1 MLAASEVKKFTN
13 YFRQH
18 LDTLCQC
25 PQKCSERVPQ
35 RSKDELFKIF
45 AEMDSEDVQ
54 NKFLQ
59 KFIEARPVANRLFSK
74 ETTPNGKLLRR
85 IHCKYRI
92 PSILPEDFMASEYI
106 TYNC

>member
-1 MLAASEVKKFTN
+1 MMINCTCIF
-13 YFRQH
+13 

-45 AEMDSEDVQ
+45 MEMDSEDVQ

-74 ETTPNGKLLRR
+74 ETTANGKLLRR

-92 PSILPEDFMASEYI
+92 PFIVSEDFMSSEL
-106 TYNC
+106 